1 MIQVYS
7 LARTVASIF
16 RENNLTF
23 WTSGGTTLGLVRHQG
38 LIPWDDDVDIC
49 IKEEDLEKFIKL
61 TFKFEA
67 AGCSIVQSNSY
78 VWKVFHKKNS
88 SEITGKCVDY
98 RYPFCDVFIMTKKKS
113 K

>member
-1 MIQVYS
+1 M
-7 LARTVASIF
+7 
-16 RENNLTF
+16 
-23 WTSGGTTLGLVRHQG
+23 GLVRHQG

-61 TFKFEA
+61 TPKFEA

-88 SEITGKCVDY
+88 SEISGKCVDY